1 MKKIGIGKYYTFDTH
16 GGCEELNDRSGSP
29 VLVLRALTE
38 KEVDIPDVGPM
49 YELIFPDGYKRD
61 AFEDELSIELRKEV

>member
-1 MKKIGIGKYYTFDTH
+1 MKKIEIGNYYIFDTH

-29 VLVLRALTE
+29 ALVLRALTE

-49 YELIFPDGYKRD
+49 YKIKFSDGYERD
-61 AFEDELSIELRKEV
+61 AFEDELS